1 MKTVVFACV
10 QNAGRSQMAA
20 GFFNALADPRQA
32 RAVSAGTAPAR
43 QVHPEVIQVMREA
56 GIDLSAA
63 RPQKLTDELASGAQ
77 VLITMGCDDACP
89 YVPGLETR
97 DWPLDDPS
105 DQPLDRV
112 RAIRDEI
119 RQRVEQLVAE
129 TVS

>member
-1 MKTVVFACV
+1 
-10 QNAGRSQMAA
+10 MAA

-77 VLITMGCDDACP
+77 ILITMGCGDACP

>member
-1 MKTVVFACV
+1 
-10 QNAGRSQMAA
+10 MAA
-20 GFFNALADPRQA
+20 GFFNALADPGEA
-32 RAVSAGTAPAR
+32 RAVSAGTAPATR
-43 QVHPEVIQVMREA
+43 VQPEVVAVMQEA
-56 GIDLSAA
+56 GIDLSGT
-63 RPQKLTDELASGAQ
+63 RPQQLTHELASRAHL
-77 VLITMGCDDACP
+77 LITMGCGDQCP

-129 TVS
+129 AVS